1 MGTKN
6 PDQRIGIFIDVQNLY
21 YSARALYGT
30 KVNFGEIVKTATAGR
45 KLVRAIAYAVK
56 AEMPEEQSF
65 FDALE
70 KAGLEVK
77 TKDLQTFVSGQKKA
91 DWDVGIAVDILNM
104 APKLD
109 AIVLCSGDGDFQIL
123 MHQAKTE
130 GCRAEVM
137 SFGKSTSAKL
147 IEEAD
152 DVIDMD
158 SEPERYLL
166 NYRKTATSPVT
177 NTETPKPV
185 ATAPGKIAP
194 TKPQSIGALEGDIIN
209 AINKEPITPTKKPRR
224 FFGKS

>member
-1 MGTKN
+1 MSTKN

-30 KVNFGEIVKTATAGR
+30 KVNFGEIVRTATAGR

-77 TKDLQTFVSGQKKA
+77 TKDLQTFSSGQKKA

-109 AIVLCSGDGDFQIL
+109 AVILCSGDGDFQIL

-130 GCRAEVM
+130 GCRAEVI
-137 SFGKSTSAKL
+137 SFGRSTSAKL

-152 DVIDMD
+152 DLIDMD
-158 SEPERYLL
+158 TEPERYLL
-166 NYRKTATSPVT
+166 NYKKPVT
-177 NTETPKPV
+177 AAKTTTAKPV
-185 ATAPGKIAP
+185 AVTPGKITP
-194 TKPQSIGALEGDIIN
+194 VKPEATSSLEGDIID
-209 AINKEPITPTKKPRR
+209 AINKEPGTPAPKKRR
-224 FFGKS
+224 FFGGNK